1 MSGRLDPSVRSSSV
15 IRRETVACI
24 GLSQLI
30 SWGIS
35 YYLVGLFGNSIASD
49 LRWTSNFVYGGFAWA
64 LLVMG
69 LTSPLVGWTIDRRG
83 GRAVMVA
90 GSLLNAVGCVSL
102 AFCTGPKVYYAAWTC
117 IGLGMRLTLYD
128 AAFAA
133 LARVGGPQARASMSQ
148 ITLVGG
154 LASTVFWPLGQA
166 LADAFGWRGALLAYA
181 GFALLTVPLH
191 MAIPN
196 VRYDEIAPSHGEPTR
211 VPLTG
216 NRWDLVLVG
225 GFYAIIVTV
234 ANFLNAA
241 MSSHMIPILSGLG
254 VAGVLAV
261 WIATLRGIGQS
272 LARGAEVLFGRHVNP
287 LTLCLAAC
295 TLLPA
300 AFAAGL
306 LSGRSEV
313 AAIVFALAYGAANG
327 LLTIVRGTLPLV
339 LFDHRTYGTLV
350 GKLLLPG
357 FILPA
362 AAPLAYAL
370 IIERFGAAGALYFSI
385 AAAFLAF
392 ASAALLV
399 VKFVRRP
406 ESKVD

>member
-1 MSGRLDPSVRSSSV
+1 M
-15 IRRETVACI
+15 IRRGTVACL
-24 GLSQLI
+24 GVSQLV

-35 YYLVGLFGNSIASD
+35 YYLIGLFGDSIATD
-49 LRWTSNFVYGGFAWA
+49 LRWTSGVVYGGFAWA

-83 GRAVMVA
+83 GRTVMVA
-90 GSLLNAVGCVSL
+90 GSLLNALGCVGL
-102 AFCTGPKVYYAAWTC
+102 ALCTGPKAYYVAWTC
-117 IGLGMRLTLYD
+117 IGLGMRLTPYD

-133 LARVGGPQARASMSQ
+133 LARIGGPQARGPMSQ
-148 ITLVGG
+148 ITFVGG

-191 MAIPN
+191 MAIPDI
-196 VRYDEIAPSHGEPTR
+196 RYDEIAPSHGEPPR
-211 VPLTG
+211 VPLTTS
-216 NRWDLVLVG
+216 RRDIVLIG
-225 GFYAIIVTV
+225 GLYAIIVTV

-254 VAGVLAV
+254 VAGALAV
-261 WIATLRGIGQS
+261 WISTLRGIGQS
-272 LARGAEVLFGRHVNP
+272 LARGAEVLFGRHLNP
-287 LTLCLAAC
+287 LSLCLAAC
-295 TLLPA
+295 TLLPF
-300 AFAAGL
+300 AFVAGL

-313 AAIVFALAYGAANG
+313 AAMVFAFAYGAANG
-327 LLTIVRGTLPLV
+327 LLTIVRGTLPLA
-339 LFDHRTYGTLV
+339 LFDHRTYGTFV
-350 GKLLLPG
+350 GKLLIPG

-370 IIERFGAAGALYFSI
+370 IIARFKSAGALYFSI
-385 AAAFLAF
+385 AAALLAF

-399 VKFVRRP
+399 IKFVHRL
-406 ESKVD
+406 ESKVPRRSGKVLTP

>member
-1 MSGRLDPSVRSSSV
+1 M
-15 IRRETVACI
+15 IRRGTVACL
-24 GLSQLI
+24 GVSQLV

-35 YYLVGLFGNSIASD
+35 YYLIGLFGDSIATD
-49 LRWTSNFVYGGFAWA
+49 LRWTSDVVYGGFAWA

-83 GRAVMVA
+83 GRTVMVA
-90 GSLLNAVGCVSL
+90 GSLLNALGCVGL
-102 AFCTGPKVYYAAWTC
+102 ALCTGPKAYYVAWTC

-133 LARVGGPQARASMSQ
+133 LARIGGPQARGPMSQ
-148 ITLVGG
+148 ITFVGG

-191 MAIPN
+191 MAIPEI
-196 VRYDEIAPSHGEPTR
+196 RYDEIAPSHGEPPR
-211 VPLTG
+211 VPLTTS
-216 NRWDLVLVG
+216 RRDIVLIG
-225 GFYAIIVTV
+225 GLYAIIVTV

-254 VAGVLAV
+254 VAGALAV
-261 WIATLRGIGQS
+261 WISTLRGIGQS
-272 LARGAEVLFGRHVNP
+272 LARGAEVLFGRHLNP
-287 LTLCLAAC
+287 LSLCLAAC
-295 TLLPA
+295 TLLPF
-300 AFAAGL
+300 AFVAGL

-313 AAIVFALAYGAANG
+313 AAMVFAFAYGAANG
-327 LLTIVRGTLPLV
+327 LLTIVRGTLPLA
-339 LFDHRTYGTLV
+339 LFDHRTYGTFV
-350 GKLLLPG
+350 GKLLIPG

-370 IIERFGAAGALYFSI
+370 IIARFKSAGALYFSI
-385 AAAFLAF
+385 AAALLAF

-399 VKFVRRP
+399 IKFVHRL
-406 ESKVD
+406 ESKVPRRSGKVLTP

>member
-1 MSGRLDPSVRSSSV
+1 M
-15 IRRETVACI
+15 IRRGTVACL
-24 GLSQLI
+24 GLSQLV

-35 YYLVGLFGNSIASD
+35 YYLIGLFGDSIATD
-49 LRWTSNFVYGGFAWA
+49 LRWTSDVVYGGFAWA

-83 GRAVMVA
+83 GRTVMVA
-90 GSLLNAVGCVSL
+90 GSLLNALGCVGL
-102 AFCTGPKVYYAAWTC
+102 ALCTGPKAYYVAWTC

-133 LARVGGPQARASMSQ
+133 LARIGGPQARGPMSQ
-148 ITLVGG
+148 ITFVGG

-191 MAIPN
+191 MAIPDI
-196 VRYDEIAPSHGEPTR
+196 RYDEIAPSHGESPR
-211 VPLTG
+211 APLTTS
-216 NRWDLVLVG
+216 RRDIVLIG
-225 GFYAIIVTV
+225 GLYAIIVTV

-254 VAGVLAV
+254 VAGALAV
-261 WIATLRGIGQS
+261 WISTLRGIGQS
-272 LARGAEVLFGRHVNP
+272 LARGAEVLFGRHLNP
-287 LTLCLAAC
+287 LSLCLAAC
-295 TLLPA
+295 TLLPF
-300 AFAAGL
+300 AFVAGL

-313 AAIVFALAYGAANG
+313 AAMVFAFAYGAANG
-327 LLTIVRGTLPLV
+327 LLTIVRGTLPLA
-339 LFDHRTYGTLV
+339 LFDHRTYGTFV
-350 GKLLLPG
+350 GKLLIPG

-370 IIERFGAAGALYFSI
+370 IIARFKSAGALYFSI
-385 AAAFLAF
+385 AAALLAF

-399 VKFVRRP
+399 IKFVHRL
-406 ESKVD
+406 ESKVPRRSGKVLTP

>member
-1 MSGRLDPSVRSSSV
+1 M
-15 IRRETVACI
+15 IRRGTVACL
-24 GLSQLI
+24 GLSQLV

-35 YYLVGLFGNSIASD
+35 YYLIGLFGDSIATD
-49 LRWTSNFVYGGFAWA
+49 LRWTSDVVYGGFAWA

-83 GRAVMVA
+83 GRTVMVA
-90 GSLLNAVGCVSL
+90 GSLLNALGCVGL
-102 AFCTGPKVYYAAWTC
+102 ALCTGPKAYYVAWTC

-133 LARVGGPQARASMSQ
+133 LARIGGPQARGPMSQ
-148 ITLVGG
+148 ITFVGG

-191 MAIPN
+191 LAIPN

-211 VPLTG
+211 VPLMT
-216 NRWDLVLVG
+216 NRRDIVFVG
-225 GFYAIIVTV
+225 GLYALIVTV

-241 MSSHMIPILSGLG
+241 MSSHMIPILSGMG
-254 VAGVLAV
+254 VAGALAV
-261 WIATLRGIGQS
+261 WISTLRGIGQS
-272 LARGAEVLFGRHVNP
+272 LARGAEALFGRHLNP
-287 LTLCLAAC
+287 LTLNLAAC
-295 TLLPA
+295 TLLPF
-300 AFAAGL
+300 AFVVGL

-313 AAIVFALAYGAANG
+313 AAMVFAFAYGAANG
-327 LLTIVRGTLPLV
+327 LLTIVRGTLPLA
-339 LFDHRTYGTLV
+339 LFDHRTYGAFV
-350 GKLLLPG
+350 GKLLIPG

-370 IIERFGAAGALYFSI
+370 IIARFESAGALYFSI
-385 AAAFLAF
+385 TAAVLAF

-399 VKFVRRP
+399 VKFVHRL
-406 ESKVD
+406 ESKVPCRALSPPLQ

>member
-1 MSGRLDPSVRSSSV
+1 M
-15 IRRETVACI
+15 IRRGTVACL

-35 YYLVGLFGNSIASD
+35 YYLIGLFGGSIASD
-49 LRWTSNFVYGGFAWA
+49 LRWTPDVVYGGFAWA

-83 GRAVMVA
+83 GRIVMVA
-90 GSLLNAVGCVSL
+90 GSLLNALGCVGL
-102 AFCTGPKVYYAAWTC
+102 AFCTGPKAYYVAWTC
-117 IGLGMRLTLYD
+117 LGLGMRLTLYD

-133 LARVGGPQARASMSQ
+133 LARVGGPQARAPMSQ

-166 LADAFGWRGALLAYA
+166 LANAFGWRGALLAYA

-191 MAIPN
+191 MIIPN
-196 VRYDEIAPSHGEPTR
+196 VRYDEIASSHGEPH
-211 VPLTG
+211 VPLAT
-216 NRWDLVLVG
+216 NRRDIVLAG
-225 GFYAIIVTV
+225 GLYAIIVTV

-241 MSSHMIPILSGLG
+241 MSSHMIPILAGLG
-254 VAGVLAV
+254 VAGAFVV

-272 LARGAEVLFGRHVNP
+272 LARAAEVLFGRHLSP
-287 LTLCLAAC
+287 LTLNLAAC
-295 TLLPA
+295 TLLPF
-300 AFAAGL
+300 AFAIGL
-306 LSGRSEV
+306 LSSRSE
-313 AAIVFALAYGAANG
+313 AAAMIFAFANGAANG
-327 LLTIVRGTLPLV
+327 LLTIVRGTLPLA
-339 LFDHRTYGTLV
+339 LFDHRAYGTFV
-350 GKLLLPG
+350 GKLLVPG

-370 IIERFGAAGALYFSI
+370 VIARFESAGALYFSI
-385 AAAFLAF
+385 GAALLAF

-399 VKFVRRP
+399 LKFVHRRLDFQ
-406 ESKVD
+406 S

>member
-1 MSGRLDPSVRSSSV
+1 M
-15 IRRETVACI
+15 IRRGTVACL

-30 SWGIS
+30 SWGVS
-35 YYLVGLFGNSIASD
+35 YYLIGLFGDSIASD
-49 LRWTSNFVYGGFAWA
+49 LHWTSDVVYGGFAWA

-69 LTSPLVGWTIDRRG
+69 LTSPVVGWTIDRHG
-83 GRAVMVA
+83 GRVVMVA
-90 GSLLNAVGCVSL
+90 GSLFNALGCVGL
-102 AFCTGPKVYYAAWTC
+102 ACCTGPKAYYVAWTC

-133 LARVGGPQARASMSQ
+133 LTRVGGPQARTSMSQ

-154 LASTVFWPLGQA
+154 LASTVFWPVGHA

-191 MAIPN
+191 NAMPSVRDHEVAI
-196 VRYDEIAPSHGEPTR
+196 RHGEPTR
-211 VPLTG
+211 IPLAS
-216 NRWDLVLVG
+216 NRWDILLSG
-225 GFYAIIVTV
+225 GLYAIVVTV

-254 VAGVLAV
+254 MAGGLAV

-272 LARGAEVLFGRHVNP
+272 LARVAEVLFGRHLNP
-287 LTLCLAAC
+287 LTLNLAAC
-295 TLLPA
+295 TLLPLT
-300 AFAAGL
+300 FVAGL
-306 LSGRSEV
+306 LSGRFEI
-313 AAIVFALAYGAANG
+313 AAILFVFAYGAANG

-339 LFDHRTYGTLV
+339 LFDHRAYGTFVGMLLV
-350 GKLLLPG
+350 PG

-370 IIERFGAAGALYFSI
+370 VIARFESAGALYFSI
-385 AAAFLAF
+385 AAALLAF
-392 ASAALLV
+392 GSAVLLV
-399 VKFVRRP
+399 VKFVP
-406 ESKVD
+406 YGKQS